1 MDTIREAPFAQLLR
15 WLTGNKV
22 FLYPEELPGFV
33 VPEAYLNSD
42 AAVPVEEE
50 YPTPPSRPSISEK
63 RENGPNGDVDGDIEA
78 SRVSSR
84 TQTATFSQERLAL
97 DEEAALEKRT
107 SLSVAPQRTKEG
119 LILVDWYTT
128 DDPANP
134 QNWSSKKKAF
144 TALQICLYTFV
155 VYTASSIYVPAEQQI
170 MQRFGVQQTK
180 ASLGLALYV
189 VAYGLGPLIW
199 SPLSEVPVFGRNI
212 PYITTFFLFVVL
224 SIPTALVDNLAGLL
238 VLRFLQGFFG
248 SPCLAAGG
256 ASMQDMY
263 NLLVLPMLLTA
274 WVSSAYC
281 GPALGPLISSFAVT
295 AENWRW
301 ALWEILWMAGP
312 VFGIMFFFLPET
324 SANNILLRRA
334 KRLRKLTGNPK
345 IHSQTEIDRKGIEFS
360 SILADALIKPIEIMV
375 KDPAVL
381 FTNVYTSLIYGIYYS
396 FFEVFPLV
404 YPPIYGFN
412 LGLTSTTF
420 VCIIVACVLAA
431 AIYISY
437 LYFYLIPDILKNG
450 LRAQESRLV
459 PALFAVFG
467 PVIGLFLFGWTA
479 RASVHWIVS
488 IIGIV
493 IYGASAFIVLQCIF
507 VYIPLSYPQYA
518 ASLFA
523 GNDFARSAFA
533 FGAILFS
540 RPMYINLG
548 VAKGISL
555 LAGLSVLGVIGLF
568 VLYFYGAKLRAR
580 STFAI

>member
-33 VPEAYLNSD
+33 IPEAYLNLD
-42 AAVPVEEE
+42 AAVPVEKED
-50 YPTPPSRPSISEK
+50 PTPPCRPSISEK

-84 TQTATFSQERLAL
+84 MHTATFSQERLAL

-107 SLSVAPQRTKEG
+107 SSSIAPQRTKEG
-119 LILVDWYTT
+119 LVLVDWYTT

-134 QNWSSKKKAF
+134 QNWSSRKKAF

-224 SIPTALVDNLAGLL
+224 SIPTAL
-238 VLRFLQGFFG
+238 
-248 SPCLAAGG
+248 
-256 ASMQDMY
+256 Y
-263 NLLVLPMLLTA
+263 NLLVLPILLTA

-345 IHSQTEIDRKGIEFS
+345 IHSQTEIDRKGIEFR

-420 VCIIVACVLAA
+420 VCVIVACVLAA

-437 LYFYLIPDILKNG
+437 LYFYLIPDVLKNG

-555 LAGLSVLGVIGLF
+555 LAGLSVLGVVSAQFPLF
-568 VLYFYGAKLRAR
+568 LFSLL
-580 STFAI
+580 